1 MWDRDTKERMAV
13 EGILQ
18 RENLSVEGPLA
29 KVSPE
34 TFRGFSRALIPS
46 LTRCLFLCRVPLA
59 LDVAV

>member
-1 MWDRDTKERMAV
+1 MAV

-18 RENLSVEGPLA
+18 RDNLSVEGPLA

-34 TFRGFSRALIPS
+34 TFRGFSGALIPS
-46 LTRCLFLCRVPLA
+46 LTRCLFLCRVPLP

>member
-1 MWDRDTKERMAV
+1 MKEHMEV

-18 RENLSVEGPLA
+18 RDNLSVESVEGPLA
-29 KVSPE
+29 KVSPG
-34 TFRGFSRALIPS
+34 TLRGFSRALIPS

>member
-1 MWDRDTKERMAV
+1 MAV

-18 RENLSVEGPLA
+18 RDNLSVEGPLA

-46 LTRCLFLCRVPLA
+46 LTRCLFLCRVPLP